1 VFVLLALLGFVL
13 VSTFTVSVVL
23 GQAYLPKHPGMA
35 SGLIVGFAIGAGG
48 VGASA
53 LGWVADHWGLTA
65 ALGISALM
73 PLVGFLVALFLPDP
87 KTGGA
92 G

>member
-1 VFVLLALLGFVL
+1 
-13 VSTFTVSVVL
+13 

-48 VGASA
+48 LGASV

-65 ALGISALM
+65 ALGISAAM
-73 PLVGFLVALFLPDP
+73 PLAGFLAALFLPDP
-87 KTGGA
+87 KTGDVG
-92 G
+92 